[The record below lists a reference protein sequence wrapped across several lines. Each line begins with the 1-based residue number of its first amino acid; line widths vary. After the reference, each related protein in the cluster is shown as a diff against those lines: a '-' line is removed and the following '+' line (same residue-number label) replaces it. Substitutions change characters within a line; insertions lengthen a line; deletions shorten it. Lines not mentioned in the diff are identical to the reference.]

1 MHIDFC
7 FSIRSTES
15 SEEEVLNP
23 MPIHNNNNNI
33 NNNNVNNNKINHIHN
48 HHHHHH
54 HHNNN
59 NNNNNNNHNNIELL
73 NNDNVTVMNFQS
85 NHFKN
90 GQYET
95 IKKLGSGSFGTVFL
109 VHDKHENNSK

>member
-1 MHIDFC
+1 MIFV
-7 FSIRSTES
+7 FVLIRSTES

>member
-33 NNNNVNNNKINHIHN
+33 NNNNVNNNKINIIN
-48 HHHHHH
+48 E
-54 HHNNN
+54 NQIINK
-59 NNNNNNNHNNIELL
+59 
-73 NNDNVTVMNFQS
+73 T
-85 NHFKN
+85 
-90 GQYET
+90 
-95 IKKLGSGSFGTVFL
+95 
-109 VHDKHENNSK
+109 DKDFE

>member
-1 MHIDFC
+1 MNI
-7 FSIRSTES
+7 
-15 SEEEVLNP
+15 L
-23 MPIHNNNNNI
+23 NNNNNNLNP
-33 NNNNVNNNKINHIHN
+33 NNNNNKINHIHN

-54 HHNNN
+54 HHINEINNN
-59 NNNNNNNHNNIELL
+59 NNNNNENI
-73 NNDNVTVMNFQS
+73 TVMNFQS

-95 IKKLGSGSFGTVFL
+95 VKKLGSGSFGTVFL